1 LALLFTEG
9 VRPRLWLVIFVLLQ
23 LADGVLTYAA
33 VERFGAG
40 AEGNPILATWIMITG
55 AVPALVGAKLLA
67 CACGGLLYAAG
78 VHRVLVGLSA
88 LYLFAAVMPWLQILS
103 QLGLS

>member
-1 LALLFTEG
+1 M
-9 VRPRLWLVIFVLLQ
+9 RPRLWLVIFVLLQ

-55 AVPALVGAKLLA
+55 AAPALVGAKLLA
-67 CACGGLLYAAG
+67 CACGGILYAAG

-88 LYLFAAVMPWLQILS
+88 LYLFAAVVPWLQIFA
-103 QLGLS
+103 QLGIS

>member
-1 LALLFTEG
+1 MS

-33 VERFGAG
+33 IERFGAS
-40 AEGNPILATWIMITG
+40 AEGNPILASWIMITG
-55 AVPALVGAKLLA
+55 AVPALIGAKLLA
-67 CACGGLLYAAG
+67 CACGGVLYATG

-88 LYLFAAVMPWLQILS
+88 LYLFVAVVPWLQIFS